1 MELNRLQQE
10 GVLIYNKSC
19 RTLRLYDEILLR
31 NQPTL
36 PNTIS
41 SSYLHSFP
49 LKLKVVIFTKPS
61 IFCASC
67 FFSLLCWGNEG
78 SRTSNGMHVFCRNY
92 IMSLIVVSLDWLL
105 HWAKN
110 PITDIFHTLGIRKV
124 ILHNWNTNLSP
135 CIPSGCQD
143 KVVVVTSYFVSP
155 WVNFTNLG
163 VFVLHNLQCVLSNGT
178 NCILVLL
185 AGVKNMSVWHQL
197 AINYDR
203 YFAAIRN
210 YLIKIRSIPKI
221 YKVINFSH
229 IKVNTMLCRRFRDS
243 KLAWECA
250 CLISQVDN
258 SP

>member
-1 MELNRLQQE
+1 MELSRLQLE

-78 SRTSNGMHVFCRNY
+78 IRTSNGMDVFCRNY
-92 IMSLIVVSLDWLL
+92 IMSLIAVSLDWLL

-163 VFVLHNLQCVLSNGT
+163 VFVLDNLHCVLSNGT

-197 AINYDR
+197 AIN
-203 YFAAIRN
+203 
-210 YLIKIRSIPKI
+210 
-221 YKVINFSH
+221 
-229 IKVNTMLCRRFRDS
+229 
-243 KLAWECA
+243 
-250 CLISQVDN
+250 
-258 SP
+258 